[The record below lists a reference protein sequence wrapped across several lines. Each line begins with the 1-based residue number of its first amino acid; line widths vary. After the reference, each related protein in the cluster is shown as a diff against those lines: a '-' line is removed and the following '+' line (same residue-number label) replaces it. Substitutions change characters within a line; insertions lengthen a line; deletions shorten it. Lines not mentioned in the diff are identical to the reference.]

1 MNTKQKIDKLEETI
15 SGDRSNTYEN
25 NVVKIFNDFMDS
37 TYSLQDFKKLN
48 PFLKI
53 NKKKHTLCIIFIL
66 STYIFEGLETSSL
79 NRIKT
84 NLGLSNAGPVRE
96 KAFFD
101 NCALKS
107 HVFKKYKN
115 EIGEIY
121 NAVTPKSDTKDSK
134 QNPLNVNQEESKNED
149 DILKLSYDDEAK
161 EIILTTYGNII
172 SKLKNVIKSD
182 NTYKTTKEKLKRGP
196 DREFVKLSTDFNSF
210 KGKIENTT
218 SVKKIDALIEN
229 LKKSFD
235 ADIKS
240 IRNKCKECKF
250 DKETLSK
257 INLQYL
263 TTDALETSEITWK
276 ETKGTVGSENEKT
289 TITATPIGNYFEYE
303 DGKRGISS
311 RSANTS
317 KHAAN
322 VWINKVEAGEGDK
335 NKKPLF
341 SAMRFANTR
350 GKKTATK
357 ELLLAM
363 ALQSCNF
370 NTQTLFN
377 TSQSKPYKFSVSN
390 IQLLSPTSNFLKKF
404 GFDGDMPFKQMD
416 RIKKLCNGDQ
426 IKLVLEDSNG
436 IKRPIYLKPDKDP
449 VLFNFGSNDVHY
461 SKFLSLL
468 TNKSK
473 TYKRNLESMQT
484 LFGKNF
490 EKDENFPKKS
500 KVGMYLAKADTAEEK
515 VTKAKELTEAAKEAI
530 RKAKETKN
538 DEATAKK
545 AKKAKAV
552 AKAAAK
558 KAKAAKEAAN
568 NKEIVETLSR
578 QIINMWKETKGKG
591 YNDDRFGIQSRL
603 SVLLYY
609 LGYQV
614 SFNCKSGKDR
624 TGIMAVESNFIV
636 QKINSTGKVPDY
648 KKELDSGDKK
658 LLRELYKASGIDQ
671 ITSSCTGFRGTK
683 TSEVNRIGDTTGASK
698 HASS

>member
-1 MNTKQKIDKLEETI
+1 MGSKASTRQNIIDLKKVI
-15 SGDRSNTYEN
+15 SGDRSNTYET
-25 NVVKIFNDFMDS
+25 NVVKIFNNFMDS
-37 TYSLQDFKKLN
+37 TYNLQDFKKLN

-121 NAVTPKSDTKDSK
+121 SAVTTKNAPQDT
-134 QNPLNVNQEESKNED
+134 LNVNQEESKNED

-161 EIILTTYGNII
+161 KIILTTYENII
-172 SKLKNVIKSD
+172 SKLKNVVESD
-182 NTYKTTKEKLKRGP
+182 NTYKKTKEKLKRGL

-276 ETKGTVGSENEKT
+276 ETKGAVGSENEKT

-303 DGKRGISS
+303 DGKHGISS

-341 SAMRFANTR
+341 SAVRFANTR

-370 NTQTLFN
+370 NTETLFD
-377 TSQSKPYKFSVSN
+377 TSQNKPYKFSVSN

-416 RIKKLCNGDQ
+416 RIKKLCNGEQ
-426 IKLVLEDSNG
+426 IELVLEDSNG

-473 TYKRNLESMQT
+473 TYKRNLESMQM
-484 LFGKNF
+484 LFGENF
-490 EKDENFPKKS
+490 EKDENFPKDS
-500 KVGMYLAKADTAEEK
+500 KVGMYLAKAEEK
-515 VTKAKELTEAAKEAI
+515 VTKAKEAI

-538 DEATAKK
+538 DEVAKE

-558 KAKAAKEAAN
+558 
-568 NKEIVETLSR
+568 NKKIVETLSR
-578 QIINMWKETKGKG
+578 QIVNMWKETKGKG

-648 KKELDSGDKK
+648 KKELDGEDKK

>member
-1 MNTKQKIDKLEETI
+1 MGSKASTRQNIIDLRKVI

-37 TYSLQDFKKLN
+37 TYSLQDFKKLD

-121 NAVTPKSDTKDSK
+121 SAVTTKNAPQDT
-134 QNPLNVNQEESKNED
+134 LNVNQEESKNED

-161 EIILTTYGNII
+161 KIILTTYENII
-172 SKLKNVIKSD
+172 SKLKNVVESD
-182 NTYKTTKEKLKRGP
+182 NTYKKTKEKLKRGL

-341 SAMRFANTR
+341 SAVRFANTR

-370 NTQTLFN
+370 NTQTLFD
-377 TSQSKPYKFSVSN
+377 TSQNKPYKFSVSN

-416 RIKKLCNGDQ
+416 RIKKLCNGEQ
-426 IKLVLEDSNG
+426 IKLELEDSDG
-436 IKRPIYLKPDKDP
+436 MERPIYLKPDKDP

-473 TYKRNLESMQT
+473 TYKRNLESMQM
-484 LFGKNF
+484 LFGENF
-490 EKDENFPKKS
+490 EKDENFPKDS
-500 KVGMYLAKADTAEEK
+500 KVGMYLAKAEEK
-515 VTKAKELTEAAKEAI
+515 VTKAKEAI

-538 DEATAKK
+538 DEVAKA

-558 KAKAAKEAAN
+558 
-568 NKEIVETLSR
+568 NKKIVETLSR
-578 QIINMWKETKGKG
+578 QIVNMWKETKGNG

-648 KKELDSGDKK
+648 KKELDSEDKK

>member
-1 MNTKQKIDKLEETI
+1 MGSKVSTKQNITNLKSEI
-15 SGDRSNTYEN
+15 SKNNPNTYET
-25 NVVKIFNDFMDS
+25 NVVEIFNDFMDS
-37 TYSLQDFKKLN
+37 TYSLQNFKKLD
-48 PFLKI
+48 PFSKI
-53 NKKKHTLCIIFIL
+53 NKNKHTLCIIFIL
-66 STYIFEGLETSSL
+66 STYIFTGLETSIL

-121 NAVTPKSDTKDSK
+121 NAVTTKNAPQDT
-134 QNPLNVNQEESKNED
+134 LNVNQEESKNED

-263 TTDALETSEITWK
+263 TTDALETNEITWK
-276 ETKGTVGSENEKT
+276 ETKGTVGSKNKKT

-303 DGKRGISS
+303 DGKHGISS

-322 VWINKVEAGEGDK
+322 VWINKVEAGKGGK

-341 SAMRFANTR
+341 SAVRFANTR

-370 NTQTLFN
+370 NIQTLFDTN
-377 TSQSKPYKFSVSN
+377 QSKPYKFSVSN
-390 IQLLSPTSNFLKKF
+390 IQLLSPTNNFLKRF

-416 RIKKLCNGDQ
+416 RIKKLCNGEQ
-426 IKLVLEDSNG
+426 IKLELEDSDG
-436 IKRPIYLKPDKDP
+436 MKHSIYLKPDEDP

-484 LFGKNF
+484 LFGKDF
-490 EKDENFPKKS
+490 EKDENFSEDS
-500 KVGMYLAKADTAEEK
+500 KVGMYLAKAGKK
-515 VTKAKELTEAAKEAI
+515 VTKAKEAI
-530 RKAKETKN
+530 REAEETK
-538 DEATAKK
+538 DDKA

-558 KAKAAKEAAN
+558 
-568 NKEIVETLSR
+568 NKKIVKTLSR
-578 QIINMWKETKGKG
+578 QIINMWKETKGNG

-648 KKELDSGDKK
+648 GKELDGEDKK

-698 HASS
+698 HANS

>member
-1 MNTKQKIDKLEETI
+1 MGSKASTRQNIIDLKKVI

-37 TYSLQDFKKLN
+37 TYSLQDFKKLD
-48 PFLKI
+48 PFSKI

-121 NAVTPKSDTKDSK
+121 SAVTTKNAPQDT
-134 QNPLNVNQEESKNED
+134 LNVNQEESKNED

-161 EIILTTYGNII
+161 KIILTTYENII
-172 SKLKNVIKSD
+172 SKLKNVVESD
-182 NTYKTTKEKLKRGP
+182 NTYKTTKEKLKRGL

-303 DGKRGISS
+303 DGKHGISS

-341 SAMRFANTR
+341 SAVRFANTR

-370 NTQTLFN
+370 NTQTLFD
-377 TSQSKPYKFSVSN
+377 TSQNKPYKFSVSN

-416 RIKKLCNGDQ
+416 RIKKLCNGEQ
-426 IKLVLEDSNG
+426 IKLVLEDSDG

-490 EKDENFPKKS
+490 EKDENFPKDS
-500 KVGMYLAKADTAEEK
+500 KVGMYLAKAEEK
-515 VTKAKELTEAAKEAI
+515 VTKAKEAI

-538 DEATAKK
+538 DE
-545 AKKAKAV
+545 V

-558 KAKAAKEAAN
+558 
-568 NKEIVETLSR
+568 NKKIVETLSR
-578 QIINMWKETKGKG
+578 QIVNMWKETKGNG

>member
-1 MNTKQKIDKLEETI
+1 MGSKASTIQNIIDLKKVI

-37 TYSLQDFKKLN
+37 TYSLQNFKKLD
-48 PFLKI
+48 PFSKI

-66 STYIFEGLETSSL
+66 STYIFEGLETSIL

-161 EIILTTYGNII
+161 KIILTTYINIV
-172 SKLKNVIKSD
+172 SKLKKIIK
-182 NTYKTTKEKLKRGP
+182 NGIENKVRTEANKESGKQLRQKLKK
-196 DREFVKLSTDFNSF
+196 EFKSELNNLVDDFNSF

-263 TTDALETSEITWK
+263 TTDALETNEITWK
-276 ETKGTVGSENEKT
+276 ETKGTVVLGNKKT

-341 SAMRFANTR
+341 SAVRFANTR

-370 NTQTLFN
+370 NTKTLFD
-377 TSQSKPYKFSVSN
+377 TSQNKPYKFSVSN

-404 GFDGDMPFKQMD
+404 GFDGDIPFKQMD

-490 EKDENFPKKS
+490 EKDENFPKDS
-500 KVGMYLAKADTAEEK
+500 KVGMYLAKAEEK
-515 VTKAKELTEAAKEAI
+515 VTKAKEAI

-538 DEATAKK
+538 YEVAKA

-558 KAKAAKEAAN
+558 
-568 NKEIVETLSR
+568 NKKIVETLSR
-578 QIINMWKETKGKG
+578 QIINMWKETKGNG

-698 HASS
+698 HANS

>member
-121 NAVTPKSDTKDSK
+121 SAVTTKNAPQDT
-134 QNPLNVNQEESKNED
+134 LNVNQEESKNED

-172 SKLKNVIKSD
+172 SKLKNVVESD

-341 SAMRFANTR
+341 SAVRFANTR

-370 NTQTLFN
+370 NTQTLFD
-377 TSQSKPYKFSVSN
+377 TSQNKPYKFSVSN

-416 RIKKLCNGDQ
+416 RIKKLCNGEQ
-426 IKLVLEDSNG
+426 IKLELEDSDG
-436 IKRPIYLKPDKDP
+436 MERPIYLKPDKDP

-473 TYKRNLESMQT
+473 TYKRNLESMQM
-484 LFGKNF
+484 LFGENF
-490 EKDENFPKKS
+490 EKDENFPKDS
-500 KVGMYLAKADTAEEK
+500 KVGMYLAKADTAGKK
-515 VTKAKELTEAAKEAI
+515 VTKAKEAI

-538 DEATAKK
+538 DE
-545 AKKAKAV
+545 V
-552 AKAAAK
+552 AKAAK
-558 KAKAAKEAAN
+558 KAKN
-568 NKEIVETLSR
+568 NKKIVETLSR
-578 QIINMWKETKGKG
+578 QIVNMWKETKGNG

-636 QKINSTGKVPDY
+636 QKINSTGEVPDY
-648 KKELDSGDKK
+648 KKELDGEDKK

>member
-1 MNTKQKIDKLEETI
+1 MGSKASTRQNIIDLKKVI
-15 SGDRSNTYEN
+15 SGDRSNTYET
-25 NVVKIFNDFMDS
+25 NVVKIFNNFMDS
-37 TYSLQDFKKLN
+37 TYNLQDFKKLN

-121 NAVTPKSDTKDSK
+121 SAVTTKNAPQDT
-134 QNPLNVNQEESKNED
+134 LNVNQEESKNED

-303 DGKRGISS
+303 DGKHGISS

-341 SAMRFANTR
+341 SAVRFANTR

-370 NTQTLFN
+370 NTQTLFD
-377 TSQSKPYKFSVSN
+377 TSQNKPYKFSVSN

-416 RIKKLCNGDQ
+416 RIKKLCNGEQ
-426 IKLVLEDSNG
+426 IELVLEDSDG

-490 EKDENFPKKS
+490 EKDENFPKDS
-500 KVGMYLAKADTAEEK
+500 KVGMYLAKAEEK
-515 VTKAKELTEAAKEAI
+515 VTKAKEAI

-538 DEATAKK
+538 DEVAKA

-558 KAKAAKEAAN
+558 
-568 NKEIVETLSR
+568 NKKIVETLSR
-578 QIINMWKETKGKG
+578 QIVNMWKETKGKG

-648 KKELDSGDKK
+648 KKELDSEDKK

>member
-1 MNTKQKIDKLEETI
+1 MGSKASTRQNIIDLRKVI

-121 NAVTPKSDTKDSK
+121 SAVTTKNAPQDT
-134 QNPLNVNQEESKNED
+134 LNVNQEESKNED

-161 EIILTTYGNII
+161 KIILTTYENII
-172 SKLKNVIKSD
+172 SKLKNVVESD
-182 NTYKTTKEKLKRGP
+182 NTYKKTKEKLKRGL

-303 DGKRGISS
+303 DGKHGISS

-341 SAMRFANTR
+341 SAVRFANTR

-370 NTQTLFN
+370 NTETLFD
-377 TSQSKPYKFSVSN
+377 TSQNKPYKFSVSN

-416 RIKKLCNGDQ
+416 RIKKLCNGEQ
-426 IKLVLEDSNG
+426 IELVLEDSNG

-473 TYKRNLESMQT
+473 TYKRNLESMQM
-484 LFGKNF
+484 LFGENF
-490 EKDENFPKKS
+490 EKDENFPKDS
-500 KVGMYLAKADTAEEK
+500 KVGMYLAKAEEK
-515 VTKAKELTEAAKEAI
+515 VTKAKEAI

-538 DEATAKK
+538 DEVAKA

-558 KAKAAKEAAN
+558 
-568 NKEIVETLSR
+568 NKKIVETLSR
-578 QIINMWKETKGKG
+578 QIVNMWKETKGNG

-648 KKELDSGDKK
+648 KKELDGEDKK

>member
-121 NAVTPKSDTKDSK
+121 SAVTTKNAPQDT
-134 QNPLNVNQEESKNED
+134 LNVNQEESKNED

-161 EIILTTYGNII
+161 KIILTTYENII
-172 SKLKNVIKSD
+172 SKLKNVVESD
-182 NTYKTTKEKLKRGP
+182 NTYKKTKEKLKRGL

-341 SAMRFANTR
+341 SAVRFANTR

-370 NTQTLFN
+370 NTQTLFD
-377 TSQSKPYKFSVSN
+377 TSQNKPYKFSVSN

-416 RIKKLCNGDQ
+416 RIKKLCNGEQ
-426 IKLVLEDSNG
+426 IKLELEDSDG
-436 IKRPIYLKPDKDP
+436 MERPIYLKPDKDP

-473 TYKRNLESMQT
+473 TYKRNLESMQM
-484 LFGKNF
+484 LFGENF
-490 EKDENFPKKS
+490 EKDENFPKDS
-500 KVGMYLAKADTAEEK
+500 KVGMYLAKAEEK
-515 VTKAKELTEAAKEAI
+515 VTKAKEAI

-538 DEATAKK
+538 DEVAKA

-558 KAKAAKEAAN
+558 
-568 NKEIVETLSR
+568 NKKIVETLSR
-578 QIINMWKETKGKG
+578 QIVNMWKETKGNG

-648 KKELDSGDKK
+648 KKELDSEDKK

>member
-1 MNTKQKIDKLEETI
+1 MGSKASTRQNIIDLKKVI

-37 TYSLQDFKKLN
+37 TYSLQNFKKLD
-48 PFLKI
+48 PFSKI

-66 STYIFEGLETSSL
+66 STYIFEGLETSIL

-121 NAVTPKSDTKDSK
+121 SAVKTKNAPQDT
-134 QNPLNVNQEESKNED
+134 LNVNQEESKNED

-161 EIILTTYGNII
+161 KIILTTYINIV
-172 SKLKNVIKSD
+172 SKLKKIIK
-182 NTYKTTKEKLKRGP
+182 NGIKNKVRPEANKESRKQLMQKLKK
-196 DREFVKLSTDFNSF
+196 EFESELNNLVGDFDKFENE
-210 KGKIENTT
+210 IEKTT

-276 ETKGTVGSENEKT
+276 ETKGTVGSGNEKT

-341 SAMRFANTR
+341 SAVRFANTR

-377 TSQSKPYKFSVSN
+377 TSQNKPYKFSVSN

-416 RIKKLCNGDQ
+416 RIKKLCNGEQ

-490 EKDENFPKKS
+490 EKDENFPKDS
-500 KVGMYLAKADTAEEK
+500 KVGMYLAKAEEK
-515 VTKAKELTEAAKEAI
+515 VTKAKEAI
-530 RKAKETKN
+530 RKAEETKN
-538 DEATAKK
+538 DKAAKK
-545 AKKAKAV
+545 SKAV

-558 KAKAAKEAAN
+558 
-568 NKEIVETLSR
+568 NKKIVETLSR
-578 QIINMWKETKGKG
+578 QIVNMWKETKGNG

-648 KKELDSGDKK
+648 KKELGEGDKK

-698 HASS
+698 HANS

>member
-1 MNTKQKIDKLEETI
+1 MVSKLSTSQNIDKLEKTI
-15 SGDRSNTYEN
+15 SGDRSNNAYET
-25 NVVKIFNDFMDS
+25 NVVNIFNSFMDS
-37 TYSLQDFKKLN
+37 TYNLQEFKSLK
-48 PFLKI
+48 PFSKI

-96 KAFFD
+96 KTFFN

-115 EIGEIY
+115 KIGEIY
-121 NAVTPKSDTKDSK
+121 SAVTTKNALKDSK
-134 QNPLNVNQEESKNED
+134 KDTLKVNQEESKNED

-161 EIILTTYGNII
+161 KIILTTYENII

-182 NTYKTTKEKLKRGP
+182 NACKTTKEKLKRGP

-210 KGKIENTT
+210 KDKIENTA

-229 LKKSFD
+229 LKKSFN

-240 IRNKCKECKF
+240 IKNKCKECKF

-263 TTDALETSEITWK
+263 TTDALETNEITWK

-303 DGKRGISS
+303 DGKHGISS

-322 VWINKVEAGEGDK
+322 VWINKVEAGEGGK

-341 SAMRFANTR
+341 SAVRFANTR

-377 TSQSKPYKFSVSN
+377 TSQNKPYKFSVSN
-390 IQLLSPTSNFLKKF
+390 IQLMSPTSNFLKKF

-416 RIKKLCNGDQ
+416 RIKKLCNGKQ

-436 IKRPIYLKPDKDP
+436 IKRSIYLKPDKDP

-473 TYKRNLESMQT
+473 TYKRNLASMQT

-490 EKDENFPKKS
+490 EKDKNFPEDS
-500 KVGMYLAKADTAEEK
+500 KVGMYLAKADTAGKEVTNVEK
-515 VTKAKELTEAAKEAI
+515 LTEAAKEAI

-538 DEATAKK
+538 DEVAKK

-552 AKAAAK
+552 
-558 KAKAAKEAAN
+558 AKAAKEAAN

-578 QIINMWKETKGKG
+578 QIVNMWKETKGKG

-648 KKELDSGDKK
+648 KKELDGKDKK

-698 HASS
+698 HANS

>member
-1 MNTKQKIDKLEETI
+1 MGSKASKRQNITNLKSEI
-15 SGDRSNTYEN
+15 SKNNPNYE
-25 NVVKIFNDFMDS
+25 NVVKIFNDFMGS
-37 TYSLQDFKKLN
+37 TYSLKDFKKLN

-66 STYIFEGLETSSL
+66 STYIFTNLEASSL
-79 NRIKT
+79 NSIKT
-84 NLGLSNAGPVRE
+84 NLGLSNASPDKE
-96 KAFFD
+96 KTFFD

-107 HVFKKYKN
+107 HVFKNYKN

-121 NAVTPKSDTKDSK
+121 SAVTTKNAPQDT
-134 QNPLNVNQEESKNED
+134 LNVNQEESKNED

-161 EIILTTYGNII
+161 KIILTTYINIV
-172 SKLKNVIKSD
+172 SKLKKIIK
-182 NTYKTTKEKLKRGP
+182 NGIKNKVRPEANKESMKQLIQKLKE
-196 DREFVKLSTDFNSF
+196 EFESELNNLVDNFDKFENE
-210 KGKIENTT
+210 IEKTT

-276 ETKGTVGSENEKT
+276 ETKGTVVLGKKKT

-341 SAMRFANTR
+341 SAVRFANTR

-370 NTQTLFN
+370 NTQTLFD
-377 TSQSKPYKFSVSN
+377 TSQNKPYKFSVSN

-490 EKDENFPKKS
+490 EKDENFPKDS
-500 KVGMYLAKADTAEEK
+500 KVGMYLAKAEEK
-515 VTKAKELTEAAKEAI
+515 VTKAKEAI
-530 RKAKETKN
+530 RKAEETKN
-538 DEATAKK
+538 DKAAKK
-545 AKKAKAV
+545 SKAV

-558 KAKAAKEAAN
+558 
-568 NKEIVETLSR
+568 NKKIVETLSR
-578 QIINMWKETKGKG
+578 QIVNMWKETKGNG

-698 HASS
+698 HANS

>member
-1 MNTKQKIDKLEETI
+1 M
-15 SGDRSNTYEN
+15 EN
-25 NVVKIFNDFMDS
+25 K
-37 TYSLQDFKKLN
+37 
-48 PFLKI
+48 
-53 NKKKHTLCIIFIL
+53 
-66 STYIFEGLETSSL
+66 
-79 NRIKT
+79 
-84 NLGLSNAGPVRE
+84 
-96 KAFFD
+96 
-101 NCALKS
+101 
-107 HVFKKYKN
+107 
-115 EIGEIY
+115 
-121 NAVTPKSDTKDSK
+121 
-134 QNPLNVNQEESKNED
+134 
-149 DILKLSYDDEAK
+149 
-161 EIILTTYGNII
+161 
-172 SKLKNVIKSD
+172 
-182 NTYKTTKEKLKRGP
+182 
-196 DREFVKLSTDFNSF
+196 
-210 KGKIENTT
+210 
-218 SVKKIDALIEN
+218 
-229 LKKSFD
+229 
-235 ADIKS
+235 
-240 IRNKCKECKF
+240 
-250 DKETLSK
+250 
-257 INLQYL
+257 
-263 TTDALETSEITWK
+263 
-276 ETKGTVGSENEKT
+276 KT

-303 DGKRGISS
+303 DGKHGISS

-341 SAMRFANTR
+341 SAVRFANTR

-377 TSQSKPYKFSVSN
+377 TSQNKPYKFSVSN

-426 IKLVLEDSNG
+426 IIEYSNG

-490 EKDENFPKKS
+490 EKDENFPKDS
-500 KVGMYLAKADTAEEK
+500 KVGMYLANADTAEEK

-538 DEATAKK
+538 DE
-545 AKKAKAV
+545 V

-578 QIINMWKETKGKG
+578 QIVNMWKETKGNG

-648 KKELDSGDKK
+648 KKGLDDEDKK

-683 TSEVNRIGDTTGASK
+683 ISEVNRIGDTTGASK
-698 HASS
+698 HANS

>member
-1 MNTKQKIDKLEETI
+1 MSSKASTRQNIIDLRKVI

-37 TYSLQDFKKLN
+37 TYSLQDFKKLD

-121 NAVTPKSDTKDSK
+121 SAVTTKNAPQDT
-134 QNPLNVNQEESKNED
+134 LNVNQEESKNED

-161 EIILTTYGNII
+161 KIILTTYENII
-172 SKLKNVIKSD
+172 SKLKNVVESD
-182 NTYKTTKEKLKRGP
+182 NTYKKTKEKLKRGL

-341 SAMRFANTR
+341 SAVRFANTR

-370 NTQTLFN
+370 NTQTLFD
-377 TSQSKPYKFSVSN
+377 TSQNKPYKFSVSN

-416 RIKKLCNGDQ
+416 RIKKLCNGEQ
-426 IKLVLEDSNG
+426 IKLVLEDSDG

-484 LFGKNF
+484 LFGENF
-490 EKDENFPKKS
+490 EKDENFPKDS
-500 KVGMYLAKADTAEEK
+500 KVGMYLAKAEEK
-515 VTKAKELTEAAKEAI
+515 VTKAKEAI

-538 DEATAKK
+538 DEVAKA

-558 KAKAAKEAAN
+558 
-568 NKEIVETLSR
+568 NKKIVETLSR
-578 QIINMWKETKGKG
+578 QIVNMWKETKGNG

>member
-1 MNTKQKIDKLEETI
+1 MGSKASKRQNITNLKSEI
-15 SGDRSNTYEN
+15 SKNNPNYE
-25 NVVKIFNDFMDS
+25 NVVKIFNDFMGS
-37 TYSLQDFKKLN
+37 TYSLKDFKKLN

-66 STYIFEGLETSSL
+66 STYIFTNLEASSL
-79 NRIKT
+79 NSIKT
-84 NLGLSNAGPVRE
+84 NLGLSNASPDKE
-96 KAFFD
+96 KTFFD

-107 HVFKKYKN
+107 HVFKNYKN

-121 NAVTPKSDTKDSK
+121 SAVTTKNAPQDT
-134 QNPLNVNQEESKNED
+134 LNVNQEESKNED

-161 EIILTTYGNII
+161 KIILTTYINIV
-172 SKLKNVIKSD
+172 SKLKTIIKNGIKNKVSTEA
-182 NTYKTTKEKLKRGP
+182 NKESKKQLIQKLQK
-196 DREFVKLSTDFNSF
+196 EFESELNNLVYDFNSF

-229 LKKSFD
+229 FKKSFD

-276 ETKGTVGSENEKT
+276 ETKGTVVLENEKT

-341 SAMRFANTR
+341 SAVRFANTR

-377 TSQSKPYKFSVSN
+377 TSQNKPYKFSVSN

-468 TNKSK
+468 TNKSR

-484 LFGKNF
+484 LFGENF
-490 EKDENFPKKS
+490 EKDENFPKDS
-500 KVGMYLAKADTAEEK
+500 KVGMYLAKADTAEKK
-515 VTKAKELTEAAKEAI
+515 VTKAKEAI
-530 RKAKETKN
+530 RKAEETKN
-538 DEATAKK
+538 DEAAKK
-545 AKKAKAV
+545 SKAV
-552 AKAAAK
+552 AKAAA
-558 KAKAAKEAAN
+558 N
-568 NKEIVETLSR
+568 NKKIVETLSR
-578 QIINMWKETKGKG
+578 QIVNMWKETKGNG

-636 QKINSTGKVPDY
+636 QKINSTGEVPDY
-648 KKELDSGDKK
+648 KKELDGEDKK

-683 TSEVNRIGDTTGASK
+683 ISEVNRIGDTTGASK
-698 HASS
+698 HANS

>member
-1 MNTKQKIDKLEETI
+1 MGSKASTI
-15 SGDRSNTYEN
+15 QNIKDLKKVISENRPNTYEN

-66 STYIFEGLETSSL
+66 STYIFTGLEASSL

-84 NLGLSNAGPVRE
+84 NLGLSNASPVRE

-161 EIILTTYGNII
+161 KIILTTYGNII

-276 ETKGTVGSENEKT
+276 ETKGTVVLENKKT

-341 SAMRFANTR
+341 SAVRFANTR

-370 NTQTLFN
+370 NTQTLFD
-377 TSQSKPYKFSVSN
+377 TSQNKPYKFSVSN

-490 EKDENFPKKS
+490 EKDENFPKDS
-500 KVGMYLAKADTAEEK
+500 KVGMYLAKAEEK
-515 VTKAKELTEAAKEAI
+515 VTKAKEAI

-538 DEATAKK
+538 YEVAKA

-558 KAKAAKEAAN
+558 
-568 NKEIVETLSR
+568 NKKIVETLSR
-578 QIINMWKETKGKG
+578 QIINMWKETKGNG

-698 HASS
+698 HANS

>member
-15 SGDRSNTYEN
+15 SGDRSNYEN

-37 TYSLQDFKKLN
+37 TYSLQNFKKLD
-48 PFLKI
+48 PFSKI

-66 STYIFEGLETSSL
+66 STYIFEGLETSIL

-161 EIILTTYGNII
+161 KIILTTYGNII

-303 DGKRGISS
+303 DSKRGISS

-341 SAMRFANTR
+341 SAVRFANTR

-377 TSQSKPYKFSVSN
+377 TSQNKPYKFSVSN

-416 RIKKLCNGDQ
+416 RIKKLCNGEQ
-426 IKLVLEDSNG
+426 IELVLEDSNG

-490 EKDENFPKKS
+490 EKDENFPKDS
-500 KVGMYLAKADTAEEK
+500 KVGMYLAKAEEK
-515 VTKAKELTEAAKEAI
+515 VTKAKEAI

-538 DEATAKK
+538 YEVAKA

-558 KAKAAKEAAN
+558 
-568 NKEIVETLSR
+568 NKKIVETLSR
-578 QIINMWKETKGKG
+578 QIINMWKETKGNG

-648 KKELDSGDKK
+648 KKGLDDGDKK

-698 HASS
+698 HANS

>member
-1 MNTKQKIDKLEETI
+1 MGSKASTIQNIIDLKKVI

-37 TYSLQDFKKLN
+37 TYSLQNFKKLD
-48 PFLKI
+48 PFSKI

-66 STYIFEGLETSSL
+66 STYIFEGLEASSL

-84 NLGLSNAGPVRE
+84 NLGLSNASPVRE

-161 EIILTTYGNII
+161 KIILTTYGNII

-276 ETKGTVGSENEKT
+276 ETKGTVVLENKKT

-341 SAMRFANTR
+341 SAVRFANTR

-370 NTQTLFN
+370 NTQTLFD
-377 TSQSKPYKFSVSN
+377 TSQNKPYKFSVSN

-416 RIKKLCNGDQ
+416 RIKKLCNGEQ
-426 IKLVLEDSNG
+426 IELVLEYSNG
-436 IKRPIYLKPDKDP
+436 IKRTIYLKPDKDP

-490 EKDENFPKKS
+490 EKDENFPKDS
-500 KVGMYLAKADTAEEK
+500 KVGMYLAKAEEK
-515 VTKAKELTEAAKEAI
+515 VTKAKEAI

-538 DEATAKK
+538 YEVAKA

-558 KAKAAKEAAN
+558 
-568 NKEIVETLSR
+568 NKKIVETLSR
-578 QIINMWKETKGKG
+578 QIINMWKETKGNG

-648 KKELDSGDKK
+648 KKELDGGDKK

-698 HASS
+698 HANS

>member
-1 MNTKQKIDKLEETI
+1 MGSKASTRQNIIDLKKVI
-15 SGDRSNTYEN
+15 SGDRSNTYET
-25 NVVKIFNDFMDS
+25 NVVKIFNNFMDS
-37 TYSLQDFKKLN
+37 TYNLQDFKKLN

-121 NAVTPKSDTKDSK
+121 SAVTTKNAPQDT
-134 QNPLNVNQEESKNED
+134 LNVNQEESKNED

-161 EIILTTYGNII
+161 KIILTTYENII
-172 SKLKNVIKSD
+172 SKLKNVVESD
-182 NTYKTTKEKLKRGP
+182 NTYKKTKEKLKRGL

-276 ETKGTVGSENEKT
+276 ETKGAVGSENEKT

-303 DGKRGISS
+303 DGKHGISS

-341 SAMRFANTR
+341 SAVRFANTR

-370 NTQTLFN
+370 NTQTLFD
-377 TSQSKPYKFSVSN
+377 TSQNKPYKFSVSN

-416 RIKKLCNGDQ
+416 RIKKLCNGEQ
-426 IKLVLEDSNG
+426 IELVLEDSDG

-490 EKDENFPKKS
+490 EKDENFPKDS
-500 KVGMYLAKADTAEEK
+500 KVGMYLAKADTAGKK
-515 VTKAKELTEAAKEAI
+515 VTKAKEAI

-538 DEATAKK
+538 DE
-545 AKKAKAV
+545 V
-552 AKAAAK
+552 AKAAK
-558 KAKAAKEAAN
+558 KAKN
-568 NKEIVETLSR
+568 NKKIVETLSR
-578 QIINMWKETKGKG
+578 QIVNMWKETKGNG

-636 QKINSTGKVPDY
+636 QKINSTGEVPDY
-648 KKELDSGDKK
+648 KKELDGEDKK

>member
-121 NAVTPKSDTKDSK
+121 SAVTTKNAPQDT
-134 QNPLNVNQEESKNED
+134 LNVNQEESKNED

-172 SKLKNVIKSD
+172 SKLKNVVESD
-182 NTYKTTKEKLKRGP
+182 NTYKTTKEKLKRGL

-303 DGKRGISS
+303 DGKHGISS

-341 SAMRFANTR
+341 SAVRFANTR

-357 ELLLAM
+357 ELLLVM

-370 NTQTLFN
+370 NTQTLFD
-377 TSQSKPYKFSVSN
+377 TSQNKPYKFSVSN

-416 RIKKLCNGDQ
+416 RIKKLCNGEQ
-426 IKLVLEDSNG
+426 IKLELEDSDG
-436 IKRPIYLKPDKDP
+436 MERPIYLKPDKDP

-473 TYKRNLESMQT
+473 TYKRNLESMQM
-484 LFGKNF
+484 LFGENF
-490 EKDENFPKKS
+490 EKDENFPKDS
-500 KVGMYLAKADTAEEK
+500 KVGMYLAKAEEK
-515 VTKAKELTEAAKEAI
+515 VTKAKEAI

-538 DEATAKK
+538 DEVAKA

-558 KAKAAKEAAN
+558 
-568 NKEIVETLSR
+568 NKKIVETLSR
-578 QIINMWKETKGKG
+578 QIVNMWKETKGNG

-648 KKELDSGDKK
+648 KKELDSEDKK

>member
-1 MNTKQKIDKLEETI
+1 MGSKASTRQNIIDLKKVI
-15 SGDRSNTYEN
+15 SGDRSNTYET
-25 NVVKIFNDFMDS
+25 NVVKIFNNFMDS
-37 TYSLQDFKKLN
+37 TYNLQDFKKLN

-115 EIGEIY
+115 EIVEIY
-121 NAVTPKSDTKDSK
+121 SAVTTKNAPQDT
-134 QNPLNVNQEESKNED
+134 LNVNQEESKNED

-161 EIILTTYGNII
+161 KIILTTYENII
-172 SKLKNVIKSD
+172 SKLKNVVESD
-182 NTYKTTKEKLKRGP
+182 NTYKKTKEKLKRGL

-341 SAMRFANTR
+341 SAVRFANTR

-370 NTQTLFN
+370 NTQTLFD
-377 TSQSKPYKFSVSN
+377 TSQNKPYKFSVSN

-416 RIKKLCNGDQ
+416 RIKKLCNGEQ
-426 IKLVLEDSNG
+426 IKLELEDSDG
-436 IKRPIYLKPDKDP
+436 MERPIYLKPDKDP

-473 TYKRNLESMQT
+473 TYKRNLESMQM
-484 LFGKNF
+484 LFGENF
-490 EKDENFPKKS
+490 EKDENFPKDS
-500 KVGMYLAKADTAEEK
+500 KVGMYLAKAEEK
-515 VTKAKELTEAAKEAI
+515 VTKAKEAI

-538 DEATAKK
+538 DEVAKE

-558 KAKAAKEAAN
+558 
-568 NKEIVETLSR
+568 NKKIVETLSR
-578 QIINMWKETKGKG
+578 QIVNMWKETKGKG

-648 KKELDSGDKK
+648 KKELDSEDKK

>member
-1 MNTKQKIDKLEETI
+1 MGSKASTRQNIIDLRKVI

-37 TYSLQDFKKLN
+37 TYSLQDFKKLD

-115 EIGEIY
+115 EIVEIY
-121 NAVTPKSDTKDSK
+121 SAVTTKNAPQDT
-134 QNPLNVNQEESKNED
+134 LNVNQEESKNED

-161 EIILTTYGNII
+161 KIILTTYENII
-172 SKLKNVIKSD
+172 SKLKNVVESD
-182 NTYKTTKEKLKRGP
+182 NTYKKTKEKLKRGL

-341 SAMRFANTR
+341 SAVRFANTR

-370 NTQTLFN
+370 NTQTLFD
-377 TSQSKPYKFSVSN
+377 TSQNKPYKFSVSN

-416 RIKKLCNGDQ
+416 RIKKLCNGEQ
-426 IKLVLEDSNG
+426 IELVLEDSDG

-490 EKDENFPKKS
+490 EKDENFPKDS
-500 KVGMYLAKADTAEEK
+500 KVGMYLAKAEEK
-515 VTKAKELTEAAKEAI
+515 VTKAKEAI

-538 DEATAKK
+538 DEVAKA

-558 KAKAAKEAAN
+558 
-568 NKEIVETLSR
+568 NKKIVETLSR
-578 QIINMWKETKGKG
+578 QIVNMWKETKGNG

-648 KKELDSGDKK
+648 KKELDGEDKK

>member
-1 MNTKQKIDKLEETI
+1 MSSKASTRQNIIDLRKVI

-37 TYSLQDFKKLN
+37 TYSLQDFKKLD

-121 NAVTPKSDTKDSK
+121 NAVTTKNAPQDT
-134 QNPLNVNQEESKNED
+134 LNVNQEESKNED

-161 EIILTTYGNII
+161 KIILTTYENII
-172 SKLKNVIKSD
+172 SKLKNVVESD
-182 NTYKTTKEKLKRGP
+182 NTYKKTKEKLKRGL

-303 DGKRGISS
+303 DGKHGISS

-341 SAMRFANTR
+341 SAVRFANTR

-370 NTQTLFN
+370 NTKTLFN
-377 TSQSKPYKFSVSN
+377 TSQNKPYKFSVSN

-416 RIKKLCNGDQ
+416 RIKKLCNGEQ
-426 IKLVLEDSNG
+426 IKLELEDSDG
-436 IKRPIYLKPDKDP
+436 MERPIYLKPDKDP

-473 TYKRNLESMQT
+473 TYKRNLESMQM
-484 LFGKNF
+484 LFGENF
-490 EKDENFPKKS
+490 EKDENFPKDS
-500 KVGMYLAKADTAEEK
+500 KVGMYLAKAEEK
-515 VTKAKELTEAAKEAI
+515 VTKAKEAI

-538 DEATAKK
+538 DEVAKA

-558 KAKAAKEAAN
+558 
-568 NKEIVETLSR
+568 NKKIVETLSR
-578 QIINMWKETKGKG
+578 QIVNMWKETKGNG

-648 KKELDSGDKK
+648 KKELDSEDKK

>member
-1 MNTKQKIDKLEETI
+1 MGSKASTRQNIIDLRKVI

-161 EIILTTYGNII
+161 KIILTTYENII

-182 NTYKTTKEKLKRGP
+182 NTYKKTKEKLKRGL

-263 TTDALETSEITWK
+263 TTDALETNEITWK

-303 DGKRGISS
+303 DGKHGISS

-341 SAMRFANTR
+341 SAVRFANTR

-370 NTQTLFN
+370 NTKTLFN
-377 TSQSKPYKFSVSN
+377 TSQNKPYKFSVSN

-490 EKDENFPKKS
+490 EKDENFPKDS
-500 KVGMYLAKADTAEEK
+500 KVGMYLAKAEEK
-515 VTKAKELTEAAKEAI
+515 VTKAKEAI

-538 DEATAKK
+538 DEVAKAAKK
-545 AKKAKAV
+545 AATV
-552 AKAAAK
+552 AKAAK
-558 KAKAAKEAAN
+558 KAKN
-568 NKEIVETLSR
+568 NKKIVETLSR
-578 QIINMWKETKGKG
+578 QIVNMWKETKGNG

-648 KKELDSGDKK
+648 KKELDGEDKK

-698 HASS
+698 HANS

>member
-1 MNTKQKIDKLEETI
+1 MGSKASTRQNIIDLKKVI

-37 TYSLQDFKKLN
+37 TYSLQDFKKLD
-48 PFLKI
+48 PFSKI

-121 NAVTPKSDTKDSK
+121 SAVTTKNAPQDT
-134 QNPLNVNQEESKNED
+134 LNVNQEESKNED

-161 EIILTTYGNII
+161 KIILTTYENII
-172 SKLKNVIKSD
+172 SKLKNVVESD
-182 NTYKTTKEKLKRGP
+182 NTYKKTKEKLKRGL

-240 IRNKCKECKF
+240 IRNKCKKCKF

-303 DGKRGISS
+303 DGKHGISS

-341 SAMRFANTR
+341 SAVRFANTR

-370 NTQTLFN
+370 NTQTLFD
-377 TSQSKPYKFSVSN
+377 TSQNKPYKFSVSN

-416 RIKKLCNGDQ
+416 RIKKLCNGEQ
-426 IKLVLEDSNG
+426 IKLELEDSDG
-436 IKRPIYLKPDKDP
+436 MERPIYLKPDKDP

-473 TYKRNLESMQT
+473 TYKRNLESMQM
-484 LFGKNF
+484 LFGENF
-490 EKDENFPKKS
+490 EKDENFPKDS
-500 KVGMYLAKADTAEEK
+500 KVGMYLAKAEEK
-515 VTKAKELTEAAKEAI
+515 VTKAKEAI

-538 DEATAKK
+538 DEVAKA

-558 KAKAAKEAAN
+558 
-568 NKEIVETLSR
+568 NKKIVETLSR
-578 QIINMWKETKGKG
+578 QIVNMWKETKGNG

-636 QKINSTGKVPDY
+636 QKINSTGEVPDY
-648 KKELDSGDKK
+648 KKELDGEDKK

>member
-1 MNTKQKIDKLEETI
+1 MGSKASTRQNIIDLKKVI
-15 SGDRSNTYEN
+15 SGDRSNTYET
-25 NVVKIFNDFMDS
+25 NVVKIFNNFMDS
-37 TYSLQDFKKLN
+37 TYNLQDFKKLN

-121 NAVTPKSDTKDSK
+121 SAVTTKNAPQDT
-134 QNPLNVNQEESKNED
+134 LNVNQEESKNED

-161 EIILTTYGNII
+161 KIILTTYENII
-172 SKLKNVIKSD
+172 SKLKNVVESD
-182 NTYKTTKEKLKRGP
+182 NTYKKTKEKLKRGL

-240 IRNKCKECKF
+240 IRNKCKKCKF

-303 DGKRGISS
+303 DGKHGISS

-341 SAMRFANTR
+341 SAVRFANTR

-370 NTQTLFN
+370 NTQTLFD
-377 TSQSKPYKFSVSN
+377 TSQNKPYKFSVSN

-416 RIKKLCNGDQ
+416 RIKKLCNGEQ
-426 IKLVLEDSNG
+426 IELVLEDSNG

-490 EKDENFPKKS
+490 EKDENFPKDS
-500 KVGMYLAKADTAEEK
+500 KVGMYLAKAEEK
-515 VTKAKELTEAAKEAI
+515 VTKAKEAI

-538 DEATAKK
+538 DE
-545 AKKAKAV
+545 V

-558 KAKAAKEAAN
+558 
-568 NKEIVETLSR
+568 NKKIVETLSR
-578 QIINMWKETKGKG
+578 QIVNMWKETKGNG

-648 KKELDSGDKK
+648 KKELDGEDKK

>member
-1 MNTKQKIDKLEETI
+1 MGSKASTRQNIIDLKKVI

-121 NAVTPKSDTKDSK
+121 SAVTTKNAPQDT
-134 QNPLNVNQEESKNED
+134 LNVNQEESKNED

-161 EIILTTYGNII
+161 KIILTTYENII
-172 SKLKNVIKSD
+172 SKLKNVVESD
-182 NTYKTTKEKLKRGP
+182 NTYKKTKEKLKRGL

-303 DGKRGISS
+303 DGKHGISS

-341 SAMRFANTR
+341 SAVRFANTR

-370 NTQTLFN
+370 NTQTLFD
-377 TSQSKPYKFSVSN
+377 TSQNKPYKFSVSN

-416 RIKKLCNGDQ
+416 RIKKLCNGEQ
-426 IKLVLEDSNG
+426 IELVLEDSDG

-490 EKDENFPKKS
+490 EKDENFPKDS
-500 KVGMYLAKADTAEEK
+500 KVGMYLAKAEEK
-515 VTKAKELTEAAKEAI
+515 VTKAKEAI

-538 DEATAKK
+538 DEVAKA

-558 KAKAAKEAAN
+558 
-568 NKEIVETLSR
+568 NKKIVETLSR
-578 QIINMWKETKGKG
+578 QIVNMWKETKGKG

-698 HASS
+698 HANS

>member
-1 MNTKQKIDKLEETI
+1 MGSKASTRQNIIDLRKVI

-121 NAVTPKSDTKDSK
+121 SAVTTKNAPQDT
-134 QNPLNVNQEESKNED
+134 LNVNQEESKNED

-161 EIILTTYGNII
+161 KIILTTYENII
-172 SKLKNVIKSD
+172 SKLKNVVESD

-303 DGKRGISS
+303 DGKHGISS

-341 SAMRFANTR
+341 SAVRFANTR

-370 NTQTLFN
+370 NTQTLFD
-377 TSQSKPYKFSVSN
+377 TSQNKPYKFSVSN

-416 RIKKLCNGDQ
+416 RIKKLCNGEQ
-426 IKLVLEDSNG
+426 IELVLEDSDG

-473 TYKRNLESMQT
+473 TYKRNLESMQM
-484 LFGKNF
+484 LFGENF
-490 EKDENFPKKS
+490 EKDENFPKDS
-500 KVGMYLAKADTAEEK
+500 KVGMYLAKAEEK
-515 VTKAKELTEAAKEAI
+515 VTKAKEAI

-538 DEATAKK
+538 DEVAKA

-558 KAKAAKEAAN
+558 
-568 NKEIVETLSR
+568 NKKIVETLSR
-578 QIINMWKETKGKG
+578 QIVNMWKETKGNG

-648 KKELDSGDKK
+648 KKELDGEDKK

>member
-1 MNTKQKIDKLEETI
+1 MGSKASKRQNITNLKSEI
-15 SGDRSNTYEN
+15 SKNNPNYE
-25 NVVKIFNDFMDS
+25 NVVKIFNDFMGS
-37 TYSLQDFKKLN
+37 TYSLKDFKKLN

-66 STYIFEGLETSSL
+66 STYIFTNLEASSL
-79 NRIKT
+79 NSIKT
-84 NLGLSNAGPVRE
+84 NLGLSNASPDKE
-96 KAFFD
+96 KTFFD

-107 HVFKKYKN
+107 HVFKNYKN

-121 NAVTPKSDTKDSK
+121 NAVKPKSDTKDSK

-161 EIILTTYGNII
+161 KIILTTYINIV
-172 SKLKNVIKSD
+172 SKLKTIIKNGIKNKVSTEA
-182 NTYKTTKEKLKRGP
+182 NKESKKQLIQKLQK
-196 DREFVKLSTDFNSF
+196 EFESELNNLVYDFNSF

-229 LKKSFD
+229 FKKSFD

-276 ETKGTVGSENEKT
+276 ETKGTVVLGNKKT

-341 SAMRFANTR
+341 SAVRFANTR

-377 TSQSKPYKFSVSN
+377 TSQNKPYKFSVSN

-416 RIKKLCNGDQ
+416 RIKKLCNGEQ
-426 IKLVLEDSNG
+426 IKLELED
-436 IKRPIYLKPDKDP
+436 KRTIYLKPDKDP

-468 TNKSK
+468 TNKSR

-490 EKDENFPKKS
+490 EKDENFPKDS

-515 VTKAKELTEAAKEAI
+515 VTEAKEAI
-530 RKAKETKN
+530 RKAEETKN
-538 DEATAKK
+538 DK
-545 AKKAKAV
+545 A

-558 KAKAAKEAAN
+558 KAKAAMEAAK
-568 NKEIVETLSR
+568 NKKIVETLSR
-578 QIINMWKETKGKG
+578 QIVNMWKETKGNG

-636 QKINSTGKVPDY
+636 QKINSTGEVPDY
-648 KKELDSGDKK
+648 KKELDGEDKK

-683 TSEVNRIGDTTGASK
+683 ISEVNRIGDTTGASK
-698 HASS
+698 HANS

>member
-1 MNTKQKIDKLEETI
+1 MGSKASTRQNIIDLRKVI

-121 NAVTPKSDTKDSK
+121 SAVTTKNAPQDT
-134 QNPLNVNQEESKNED
+134 LNVNQEESKNED

-161 EIILTTYGNII
+161 KIILTTYENII
-172 SKLKNVIKSD
+172 SKLKNVVESD
-182 NTYKTTKEKLKRGP
+182 NTYKKTKEKLKRGL

-240 IRNKCKECKF
+240 IRNKCKKCKF

-341 SAMRFANTR
+341 SAVRFANTR

-370 NTQTLFN
+370 NTKTLFN
-377 TSQSKPYKFSVSN
+377 TSQNKPYKFSVSN

-416 RIKKLCNGDQ
+416 RIKKLCNGEQ

-473 TYKRNLESMQT
+473 TYKRNLESMQM
-484 LFGKNF
+484 LFGENF
-490 EKDENFPKKS
+490 EKDENFPKDS
-500 KVGMYLAKADTAEEK
+500 KVGMYLAKAEEK
-515 VTKAKELTEAAKEAI
+515 VTKAKEAI

-538 DEATAKK
+538 DEVAKE

-558 KAKAAKEAAN
+558 
-568 NKEIVETLSR
+568 NKKIVETLSR
-578 QIINMWKETKGKG
+578 QIVNMWKETKGKG

-648 KKELDSGDKK
+648 KKELDGEDKK

-698 HASS
+698 HANS

>member
-1 MNTKQKIDKLEETI
+1 MGSKLSTRQNITNLESKISKNNPSTKNNP
-15 SGDRSNTYEN
+15 NTYETSI
-25 NVVKIFNDFMDS
+25 VEIFNNFMDS
-37 TYSLQDFKKLN
+37 TYNLQEFKSLK

-66 STYIFEGLETSSL
+66 STYIFTGLEESKL

-84 NLGLSNAGPVRE
+84 DLGLSNASPDKE
-96 KAFFD
+96 KTFFN

-107 HVFKKYKN
+107 HVFKNYKN
-115 EIGEIY
+115 EIGKIY
-121 NAVTPKSDTKDSK
+121 SAVTS
-134 QNPLNVNQEESKNED
+134 NED

-161 EIILTTYGNII
+161 KIILTTYGNII

-182 NTYKTTKEKLKRGP
+182 NTYKTTKQKLKRGP

-210 KGKIENTT
+210 KDKIEETT

-229 LKKSFD
+229 LKKSFN

-240 IRNKCKECKF
+240 IKNKCKECKF

-263 TTDALETSEITWK
+263 TTDALETNEITWK
-276 ETKGTVGSENEKT
+276 ETKGTVVLGKKKT

-341 SAMRFANTR
+341 SAVRFANTR

-377 TSQSKPYKFSVSN
+377 TSQNKPYKFSVSN

-416 RIKKLCNGDQ
+416 RIKKLCNGEQ

-436 IKRPIYLKPDKDP
+436 IKRSIYLKPDKDP
-449 VLFNFGSNDVHY
+449 VLFNFGSNDIHY

-473 TYKRNLESMQT
+473 TYKRNLASMQT

-490 EKDENFPKKS
+490 EKGENFSEKS
-500 KVGMYLAKADTAEEK
+500 KVGMYLAKAKKEVPNAK
-515 VTKAKELTEAAKEAI
+515 KLTKA
-530 RKAKETKN
+530 
-538 DEATAKK
+538 
-545 AKKAKAV
+545 

-558 KAKAAKEAAN
+558 

-648 KKELDSGDKK
+648 KKELDGKDKK

-698 HASS
+698 HANS

>member
-15 SGDRSNTYEN
+15 SGDRSNYEN

-37 TYSLQDFKKLN
+37 TYSLQNFKKLD

-66 STYIFEGLETSSL
+66 STYIFEGLETSIL

-121 NAVTPKSDTKDSK
+121 SAVTTKNAPQDT
-134 QNPLNVNQEESKNED
+134 LNVNQEESKNED

-161 EIILTTYGNII
+161 KIILTTYINIV
-172 SKLKNVIKSD
+172 SKLKKIIK
-182 NTYKTTKEKLKRGP
+182 NGIENKVRTEANKESGKQLRQKLKK
-196 DREFVKLSTDFNSF
+196 EFKSELNNLVDDFNSF

-276 ETKGTVGSENEKT
+276 ETKGTVVLENKKT

-341 SAMRFANTR
+341 SAVRFANTR

-370 NTQTLFN
+370 NTQTLFD
-377 TSQSKPYKFSVSN
+377 TSQNKPYKFSVSN

-490 EKDENFPKKS
+490 EKDENFPKDS
-500 KVGMYLAKADTAEEK
+500 KVGMYLAKAEEK
-515 VTKAKELTEAAKEAI
+515 VTKAKEAI

-538 DEATAKK
+538 YEVAKA

-558 KAKAAKEAAN
+558 
-568 NKEIVETLSR
+568 NKKIVETLSR
-578 QIINMWKETKGKG
+578 QIINMWKETKGNG

-648 KKELDSGDKK
+648 KKELDDEDKK

-698 HASS
+698 HANS

>member
-1 MNTKQKIDKLEETI
+1 MGSKASTIQNIIDLKKVI
-15 SGDRSNTYEN
+15 SENRPNYEN

-66 STYIFEGLETSSL
+66 STYIFTGLEASSL
-79 NRIKT
+79 NSIKT
-84 NLGLSNAGPVRE
+84 NLGLSNASPDKE
-96 KAFFD
+96 KTFFN

-161 EIILTTYGNII
+161 KIILTTYINIV
-172 SKLKNVIKSD
+172 SKLKKIIK
-182 NTYKTTKEKLKRGP
+182 NGIENKVRTEANKESGKQLRQKLKK
-196 DREFVKLSTDFNSF
+196 EFKSELNNLVDDFNSF

-263 TTDALETSEITWK
+263 TTDALETNEITWK
-276 ETKGTVGSENEKT
+276 ETKGTVVLGNKKT

-341 SAMRFANTR
+341 SAVRFANTR

-370 NTQTLFN
+370 NTKTLFD
-377 TSQSKPYKFSVSN
+377 TSQNKPYKFSVSN

-404 GFDGDMPFKQMD
+404 GFDGDIPFKQMD

-490 EKDENFPKKS
+490 EKDENFPKDS
-500 KVGMYLAKADTAEEK
+500 KVGMYLAKAEEK
-515 VTKAKELTEAAKEAI
+515 VTKAKEAI

-538 DEATAKK
+538 YEVAKA

-558 KAKAAKEAAN
+558 
-568 NKEIVETLSR
+568 NKKIVETLSR
-578 QIINMWKETKGKG
+578 QIINMWKETKGNG

-698 HASS
+698 HANS

>member
-121 NAVTPKSDTKDSK
+121 SAVTTKNAPQDT
-134 QNPLNVNQEESKNED
+134 LNVNQEESKNED

-341 SAMRFANTR
+341 SAVRFANTR

-370 NTQTLFN
+370 NTQTLFD
-377 TSQSKPYKFSVSN
+377 TSQNKPYKFSVSN

-416 RIKKLCNGDQ
+416 RIKKLCNGEQ
-426 IKLVLEDSNG
+426 IELVLEDSNG

-473 TYKRNLESMQT
+473 TYKRNLESMQM
-484 LFGKNF
+484 LFGENF
-490 EKDENFPKKS
+490 EKDENFPKDS
-500 KVGMYLAKADTAEEK
+500 KVGMYLAKAEEK
-515 VTKAKELTEAAKEAI
+515 VTKAKEAI

-538 DEATAKK
+538 DEVAKA

-558 KAKAAKEAAN
+558 
-568 NKEIVETLSR
+568 NKKIVETLSR
-578 QIINMWKETKGKG
+578 QIVNMWKETKGNG

-648 KKELDSGDKK
+648 KKELDGEDKK

>member
-1 MNTKQKIDKLEETI
+1 MSSKASTRQNIIDLRKVI

-37 TYSLQDFKKLN
+37 TYSLQDFKKLD

-121 NAVTPKSDTKDSK
+121 SAVTTKNAPQDT
-134 QNPLNVNQEESKNED
+134 LNVNQEESKNED

-161 EIILTTYGNII
+161 KIILTTYENII
-172 SKLKNVIKSD
+172 SKLKNVVESD
-182 NTYKTTKEKLKRGP
+182 NTYKKTKEKLKRGL

-341 SAMRFANTR
+341 SAVRFANTR

-370 NTQTLFN
+370 NTQTLFD
-377 TSQSKPYKFSVSN
+377 TSQNKPYKFSVSN

-416 RIKKLCNGDQ
+416 RIKKLCNGEQ
-426 IKLVLEDSNG
+426 IKLVLEDSDG

-473 TYKRNLESMQT
+473 AYKRNLESMQT
-484 LFGKNF
+484 LFGENF
-490 EKDENFPKKS
+490 EKDENFPKDS
-500 KVGMYLAKADTAEEK
+500 KVGMYLAKAEEK
-515 VTKAKELTEAAKEAI
+515 VTKAKEAI

-538 DEATAKK
+538 DEVAKA

-558 KAKAAKEAAN
+558 
-568 NKEIVETLSR
+568 NKKIVETLSR
-578 QIINMWKETKGKG
+578 QIVNMWKETKGNG

>member
-1 MNTKQKIDKLEETI
+1 MGSKASTRQNIIDLKKVI

-121 NAVTPKSDTKDSK
+121 SAVTTKNAPQDT
-134 QNPLNVNQEESKNED
+134 LNVNQEESKNED

-341 SAMRFANTR
+341 SAVRFANTR

-370 NTQTLFN
+370 NTQTLFD
-377 TSQSKPYKFSVSN
+377 TSQNKPYKFSVSN

-416 RIKKLCNGDQ
+416 RIKKLCNGEQ
-426 IKLVLEDSNG
+426 IELVLEDSDG

-490 EKDENFPKKS
+490 EKDENFPKDS
-500 KVGMYLAKADTAEEK
+500 KVGMYLAKAEEK
-515 VTKAKELTEAAKEAI
+515 VTKAKEAI

-538 DEATAKK
+538 DEVAKA

-558 KAKAAKEAAN
+558 
-568 NKEIVETLSR
+568 NKKIVETLSR
-578 QIINMWKETKGKG
+578 QIVNMWKETKGNG

-648 KKELDSGDKK
+648 KKELDGEDKK

>member
-1 MNTKQKIDKLEETI
+1 MGSKASTRQNIIDLRKVI

-121 NAVTPKSDTKDSK
+121 SAVTTKNAPQDT
-134 QNPLNVNQEESKNED
+134 LNVNQEESKNED

-161 EIILTTYGNII
+161 KIILTTYENII
-172 SKLKNVIKSD
+172 SKLKNVVESD
-182 NTYKTTKEKLKRGP
+182 NTYKKTKEKLKRGL

-240 IRNKCKECKF
+240 IRNKCKKCKF

-341 SAMRFANTR
+341 SAVRFANTR

-370 NTQTLFN
+370 NTKTLFN
-377 TSQSKPYKFSVSN
+377 TSQNKPYKFSVSN

-416 RIKKLCNGDQ
+416 RIKKLCNGEQ

-473 TYKRNLESMQT
+473 TYKRNLESMQM
-484 LFGKNF
+484 LFGENF
-490 EKDENFPKKS
+490 EKDENFPKDS
-500 KVGMYLAKADTAEEK
+500 KVGMYLAKAEEK
-515 VTKAKELTEAAKEAI
+515 VTKAKEAI

-538 DEATAKK
+538 DEVAKE

-558 KAKAAKEAAN
+558 
-568 NKEIVETLSR
+568 NKKIVETLSR
-578 QIINMWKETKGKG
+578 QIVNMWKETKGKG

-648 KKELDSGDKK
+648 KKELDGGDKK

>member
-1 MNTKQKIDKLEETI
+1 MGSKASTRQNIIDLKKVI

-37 TYSLQDFKKLN
+37 TYSLQNFKKLD
-48 PFLKI
+48 PFSKI

-66 STYIFEGLETSSL
+66 STYIFEGLETSIL

-121 NAVTPKSDTKDSK
+121 NAVKPKSDTKDSK

-161 EIILTTYGNII
+161 KIILTTYINIV
-172 SKLKNVIKSD
+172 SKLKKIIK
-182 NTYKTTKEKLKRGP
+182 NGIKNKVRPEANKESRKQLMQKLKK
-196 DREFVKLSTDFNSF
+196 EFESELNNLVGDFDKFENE
-210 KGKIENTT
+210 IEKTT

-276 ETKGTVGSENEKT
+276 ETKGTVGSGNEKT

-341 SAMRFANTR
+341 SAVRFANTR

-377 TSQSKPYKFSVSN
+377 TSQNKPYKFSVSN

-416 RIKKLCNGDQ
+416 RIKKLCNGEQ
-426 IKLVLEDSNG
+426 IKLELEDSDG
-436 IKRPIYLKPDKDP
+436 MERPIYLKPDKDP

-490 EKDENFPKKS
+490 EKDENFPKDS
-500 KVGMYLAKADTAEEK
+500 KVGMYLAKAEEK
-515 VTKAKELTEAAKEAI
+515 VTKAKEAI
-530 RKAKETKN
+530 RKAEETKN
-538 DEATAKK
+538 DKAAKK
-545 AKKAKAV
+545 SKAV

-558 KAKAAKEAAN
+558 
-568 NKEIVETLSR
+568 NKKIVETLSR
-578 QIINMWKETKGKG
+578 QIVNMWKETKGNG

-636 QKINSTGKVPDY
+636 QKINSTGEVPDY
-648 KKELDSGDKK
+648 KKELDGEDKK

-683 TSEVNRIGDTTGASK
+683 ISEVNRIGDTTGASK
-698 HASS
+698 HANS